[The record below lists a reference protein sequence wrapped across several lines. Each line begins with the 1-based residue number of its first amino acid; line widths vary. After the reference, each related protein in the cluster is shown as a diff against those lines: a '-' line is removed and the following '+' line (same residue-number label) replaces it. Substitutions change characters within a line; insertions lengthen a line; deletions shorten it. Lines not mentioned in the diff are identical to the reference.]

1 MDFLQK
7 SLAVKSHIQFTA
19 VDVTETARILASRH
33 LCGPTA
39 GLALAEGLTAA
50 ALLSNQAATPDEAA
64 ALHLSCDGPLQG
76 LLVEALGC
84 GSLRGYTR
92 RKVLNDFDG
101 NATIESAPA
110 FGAGGEAHIIKTVP
124 GRILNEASLAI
135 KAPLC
140 RLAVARYFNQSL
152 QIPAAVEIRVIATPE
167 RLVSARGLLAER
179 MPDTDPNI
187 FIRVLEQFDQQA
199 VYTTLGE
206 SADMDVF
213 RRQFDLP
220 DLENRERR
228 ELRFQCRCSRERAL
242 SSFVAFE
249 NEERQKIIASG
260 EPQHVICHMCGEDYI
275 FPSSEIATPPSSAP
289 AKEG

>member
-7 SLAVKSHIQFTA
+7 GQTVKSHIQFTA
-19 VDVTETARILASRH
+19 VDVTETSRILASRH

-50 ALLSNQAATPDEAA
+50 ALLSNQATAPDEAVS
-64 ALHLSCDGPLQG
+64 LHLLCDGPLQG

-110 FGAGGEAHIIKTVP
+110 FGATGQAHIIRTLP

-135 KAPLC
+135 KAPFC
-140 RLAVARYFNQSL
+140 RLAVARYLNQSL
-152 QIPAAVEIRVIATPE
+152 QIPAAVAIRVIATPE
-167 RLVSARGLLAER
+167 RLISARGWLAER

-187 FIRVLEQFDQQA
+187 FIRILEHFDQHA
-199 VYTTLGE
+199 VYNTLGE
-206 SADMDVF
+206 SADMDVLC
-213 RRQFDLP
+213 RQFDLP
-220 DLENRERR
+220 DIEKMETR

-242 SSFVAFE
+242 SSFIAFK
-249 NEERQKIIASG
+249 NEERQNMIASG
-260 EPQHVICHMCGEDYI
+260 EPQHVTCHMCGEDYI
-275 FPSSEIATPPSSAP
+275 FPPSEIATLPLSAS